1 MAGPEAGA
9 AGIAAGIAAR
19 SRSVVSRVVGVLRR
33 VRRRLKGGSP
43 GAPVPPAPKVLT
55 DEQRQHWEEQGFLVV
70 PGFFAPDEV
79 AKLVAEVERLWQER
93 QADDRGLVID
103 VFIDTP
109 DERRIRLRDA
119 TDAARALPYKLNDLY
134 LVSPLVRETILDAGL
149 VDLIDDLLDGRPVV
163 CNSLTFER
171 GSQQRF
177 HLDTFYMPPLV
188 PNKMLAS
195 WIALEDADDRAGPL
209 RYYPRS
215 HLIPPFHFSHGGL
228 NLREEE
234 LPDFD
239 EYIDKRIADRGLDWT
254 TFPAKAGDVFIW
266 HAQLYHG
273 GAPIEDMSLT
283 RKSLVTHYFR
293 AGDMD
298 PDWVEDIGGGRCY
311 LRREHQST
319 DSPS

>member
-1 MAGPEAGA
+1 MSVLHRALGRARRLLAADQPGTSEAPEA
-9 AGIAAGIAAR
+9 
-19 SRSVVSRVVGVLRR
+19 VD
-33 VRRRLKGGSP
+33 
-43 GAPVPPAPKVLT
+43 VPTGPKVLT
-55 DEQRQHWEEQGFLVV
+55 EAQQRHWEDQGFLVV
-70 PGFFAPDEV
+70 PGFFSPD
-79 AKLVAEVERLWQER
+79 KVAELGGELDRLWQQR
-93 QADDRGLVID
+93 QANDRGLVID
-103 VFIDTP
+103 VYIDTP
-109 DERRIRLRDA
+109 DERRIRFGDA
-119 TDAARALPYKLNDLY
+119 PDEARTLPYKLNDLY
-134 LVSPLVRETILDAGL
+134 LVSPLVRETILDPKL
-149 VDLIDDLLDGRPVV
+149 VDLVDDLLDGRPVV

-177 HLDTFYMPPLV
+177 HFDTFYMPPVV

-215 HLIPPFHFSHGGL
+215 HLVPPYHFSDGRL
-228 NLREEE
+228 NAQLEE

-239 EYIDKRIADRGLDWT
+239 DYIDKHLADRGLDWT

-273 GAPIEDMSLT
+273 GAPIDDMSLT

-298 PDWVEDIGGGRCY
+298 PNVVQDIGGGRCY
-311 LRREHQST
+311 LRREHQAT
-319 DSPS
+319 EAD